1 MKKYFFTE
9 KKRAFARMKKLL
21 ATFFLLMTCETLSF
35 MLNPSPTF
43 GGLFEAFSKPSP
55 RHRIQ
60 QKQKA
65 IYKLQERL
73 EHIEKELNKV
83 NDELAEIASEKE
95 KTNDPQKLEMLDI
108 RQKIA
113 AEKLKALKEETD
125 KIMAEFKRLKFM

>member
-1 MKKYFFTE
+1 
-9 KKRAFARMKKLL
+9 MKKLL
-21 ATFFLLMTCETLSF
+21 ATLFLLITCGTLNF
-35 MLNPSPTF
+35 TLNPSPTF
-43 GGLFEAFSKPSP
+43 AGLFEAFSKPSP
-55 RHRIQ
+55 RQRIQ

-65 IYKLQERL
+65 IYQLQERL
-73 EHIEKELNKV
+73 ERVEKELNKV